1 MPWQETC
8 AMDERMRL
16 VADLLQKTAPV
27 TTLCAGYGISRQT
40 AYKWQRRYARQGL
53 VGLQELSRRPHT
65 TPRALSAVDRETILA
80 ARRVPTPIGA
90 RANCAPTCS
99 AGRRRSDGQP
109 PARSAISWG
118 ATVSF
123 WRAGAGGRR
132 PARSAP

>member
-1 MPWQETC
+1 
-8 AMDERMRL
+8 MDERMRL

-80 ARRVPTPIGA
+80 ARRAHPYWGPRKLRAYLQRRAEVVPLLDWTGYSTRV
-90 RANCAPTCS
+90 RAE
-99 AGRRRSDGQP
+99 GRWRKTSSDGQ
-109 PARSAISWG
+109 RS
-118 ATVSF
+118 
-123 WRAGAGGRR
+123 GRW
-132 PARSAP
+132 SCCCS